1 MLTKLNNPE
10 SPMQNKDKH
19 GTPTTTQSYI
29 ILASDNDNV
38 ELISL
43 AQSKLQ
49 VTPIRKQRPIDC
61 TGNAS

>member
-1 MLTKLNNPE
+1 MLIKLNNPE
-10 SPMQNKDKH
+10 SPMQNRDKH
-19 GTPTTTQSYI
+19 GTPTTTQSHHI
-29 ILASDNDNV
+29 IMDSV

-49 VTPIRKQRPIDC
+49 VTPIREQRLVDC